1 MRPLKCE
8 GCADTVGAGS
18 GNFREIP
25 KRLKRQA
32 GLPGRAQ
39 DLQNLSRF
47 GLARGGTA
55 RHVPGQR
62 RRCPRR
68 LHSFFHSVAGG
79 RDGEEAFLRPD
90 RAVPD
95 RGRCRRAGGRAE
107 VGTLAQRRIVSA
119 SLRRTRSRRGHR
131 RARHARAV
139 RWLSRHPG
147 VSAVIRAFDAF
158 SLPLLRWFD
167 PEDAHRL
174 AIQGLRLLPPMRPRP
189 DDAKLAVRAFGLNF
203 PNPIGMA
210 AGFDKS
216 AEAPDALLR
225 LGFGFVEIGTVTP
238 KPPGGDPPPRLFRLE
253 RDEAVVNRMGFNND
267 GADAVLRR
275 LAARAHLGGIVGVNV
290 GANKDSADRAADY
303 VKLIE
308 TFAPVASYFT
318 VNVSSPNTPGLRNL
332 QQASAL
338 DDLLAKVIDAR
349 ERVRQNAGDSPVL
362 LKIAPDLSLTE
373 LDDVVHIARSR
384 RVDGMIVANTTT
396 MRPSTLRE
404 LARAKEQGGLS
415 GRPLFR
421 LSTRMVAET
430 YVRAEGAFPL
440 VGVGGINSGGAA
452 LTKIRAGASLIQL
465 YSSLTYKGLGLV
477 DDIKN
482 DLAST
487 LLRTGR
493 DALSEIVG
501 ADAATITAED
511 WPV

>member
-1 MRPLKCE
+1 
-8 GCADTVGAGS
+8 
-18 GNFREIP
+18 
-25 KRLKRQA
+25 
-32 GLPGRAQ
+32 
-39 DLQNLSRF
+39 
-47 GLARGGTA
+47 
-55 RHVPGQR
+55 
-62 RRCPRR
+62 
-68 LHSFFHSVAGG
+68 
-79 RDGEEAFLRPD
+79 
-90 RAVPD
+90 
-95 RGRCRRAGGRAE
+95 
-107 VGTLAQRRIVSA
+107 
-119 SLRRTRSRRGHR
+119 
-131 RARHARAV
+131 
-139 RWLSRHPG
+139 
-147 VSAVIRAFDAF
+147 VIRAFDAF

-174 AIQGLRLLPPMRPRP
+174 AIQGLRLLPPIRPRP
-189 DDAKLAVRAFGLNF
+189 DDPKLAVRAFGLNF
-203 PNPIGMA
+203 PNPVGMA

-225 LGFGFVEIGTVTP
+225 LGFGFVEIGSVTP
-238 KPPGGDPPPRLFRLE
+238 KPQGGNPRPRLFRLE

-275 LAARAHLGGIVGVNV
+275 LANRAHLAGIVGVNV
-290 GANKDSADRAADY
+290 GANKDSADRVADY
-303 VKLIE
+303 VQLIE

-332 QQASAL
+332 QQAAAL

-362 LKIAPDLSLTE
+362 LKIAPDLTLNE

-384 RVDGMIVANTTT
+384 RVDGMIVGNTTIA
-396 MRPSTLRE
+396 RSSTLRE
-404 LARAKEQGGLS
+404 QNRAKEQGGLS

-440 VGVGGINSGGAA
+440 VGVGGIDSGGAA

-465 YSSLTYKGLGLV
+465 YSSLIYKGLGLV
-477 DDIKN
+477 DDIKR

-493 DALSEIVG
+493 DSLSEIVG

>member
-1 MRPLKCE
+1 
-8 GCADTVGAGS
+8 
-18 GNFREIP
+18 
-25 KRLKRQA
+25 
-32 GLPGRAQ
+32 
-39 DLQNLSRF
+39 
-47 GLARGGTA
+47 
-55 RHVPGQR
+55 
-62 RRCPRR
+62 
-68 LHSFFHSVAGG
+68 
-79 RDGEEAFLRPD
+79 
-90 RAVPD
+90 
-95 RGRCRRAGGRAE
+95 
-107 VGTLAQRRIVSA
+107 
-119 SLRRTRSRRGHR
+119 
-131 RARHARAV
+131 
-139 RWLSRHPG
+139 
-147 VSAVIRAFDAF
+147 VIRAFDAF

-174 AIQGLRLLPPMRPRP
+174 AIQGLRLLPPIRPRV
-189 DDAKLAVRAFGLNF
+189 DDANLAMRAFGLNF

-216 AEAPDALLR
+216 AEVPDALLR

-238 KPPGGDPPPRLFRLE
+238 KPQAGNPRPRLFRLE
-253 RDEAVVNRMGFNND
+253 RDEAVINRMGFNND
-267 GADAVLRR
+267 GAEAVLRR
-275 LAARAHLGGIVGVNV
+275 LAGRAHLSGIVGVNV
-290 GANKDSADRAADY
+290 GANKDSADRVADY

-338 DDLLAKVIDAR
+338 DDLLAKVIEAR
-349 ERVRQNAGDSPVL
+349 ERVRENAGDSPVL
-362 LKIAPDLSLTE
+362 LKVAPDLSLAE
-373 LDDVVHIARSR
+373 LDDVVQIARSR
-384 RVDGMIVANTTT
+384 RVDGMIVANTTLA
-396 MRPSTLRE
+396 RPSTLRE
-404 LARAKEQGGLS
+404 QNRAREQGGLS

-440 VGVGGINSGGAA
+440 IGVGGIDTGGAA

-465 YSSLTYKGLGLV
+465 YSSLIYKGLGLV
-477 DDIKN
+477 DDIKR

-493 DALSEIVG
+493 DSLSEIVG

>member
-1 MRPLKCE
+1 M
-8 GCADTVGAGS
+8 
-18 GNFREIP
+18 
-25 KRLKRQA
+25 
-32 GLPGRAQ
+32 
-39 DLQNLSRF
+39 
-47 GLARGGTA
+47 
-55 RHVPGQR
+55 
-62 RRCPRR
+62 
-68 LHSFFHSVAGG
+68 
-79 RDGEEAFLRPD
+79 
-90 RAVPD
+90 
-95 RGRCRRAGGRAE
+95 
-107 VGTLAQRRIVSA
+107 
-119 SLRRTRSRRGHR
+119 
-131 RARHARAV
+131 
-139 RWLSRHPG
+139 
-147 VSAVIRAFDAF
+147 IRAFDAF

-167 PEDAHRL
+167 PEDAHRM
-174 AIQGLRLLPPMRPRP
+174 AIQGLRILPVRLRP
-189 DDAKLAVRAFGLNF
+189 DDPKLAVRAFGLNF

-238 KPPGGDPPPRLFRLE
+238 KPQGGNPRPRLFRLE
-253 RDEAVVNRMGFNND
+253 RDEGVINRMGFNND
-267 GADAVLRR
+267 GADAALRR

-290 GANKDSADRAADY
+290 GANKDSADRVADY

-332 QQASAL
+332 QQSAAL
-338 DDLLAKVIDAR
+338 DDLLARVIDTR
-349 ERVRQNAGDSPVL
+349 ERVRKNAGDSPVL
-362 LKIAPDLSLTE
+362 LKVAPDLSLAE

-384 RVDGMIVANTTT
+384 RVDGMIVANTTLA
-396 MRPSTLRE
+396 RPSTLRE
-404 LARAKEQGGLS
+404 SNRAKEQGGLS

-440 VGVGGINSGGAA
+440 IGVGGIDSGGAA

-465 YSSLTYKGLGLV
+465 YSSLVYKGLGLV

-493 DALSEIVG
+493 DSLSEIVG
-501 ADAATITAED
+501 ADAAAITAED
-511 WPV
+511 WPVQ